1 MITHYKSS
9 KGPVAIDAMPLRYAN
24 NALAKLRRD
33 APERVEE
40 IDAIAAHVAKLEAE
54 GDDALAPIGDNG
66 GPPIVEPAEITLASW
81 EAIKAHMDDLLTEAG
96 NWADGVAITSQEQ
109 ADNVG
114 RVRQLLQD
122 AARLADKARVEE
134 KDPLDKAIAEIQ
146 DRYNAY
152 IAPLKNKAPGS
163 ISKATAAL
171 GNMLTDWLNKLDA
184 EKRAREKV
192 AADAAAKAA
201 AEALAAHVAAQE
213 STDLATIDKAED
225 LISNAEAM
233 LKQAKGVAKEKVQVQ
248 GEYRAIGLRS
258 YWTATLIEADGEKPS
273 GGADALRH
281 YMKVKPDRLLIF
293 LQTLAD
299 EDVRNGLRAIPG
311 FNITEERKVA

>member
-9 KGPVAIDAMPLRYAN
+9 KGPLAIDAMPLRYAN

-54 GDDALAPIGDNG
+54 GDDAPAPIGDNG
-66 GPPIVEPAEITLASW
+66 GPPIVEPAEIAPASW

-122 AARLADKARVEE
+122 AARIADKARVEE

-152 IAPLKNKAPGS
+152 IAPLKNRVPGS
-163 ISKATAAL
+163 ISKAASAL
-171 GNMLTDWLNKLDA
+171 GNMLTEWLNKLEAD
-184 EKRAREKV
+184 KRAREKI

-201 AEALAAHVAAQE
+201 AEALAAHAAAQA
-213 STDLATIDKAED
+213 STDIATIDKAED
-225 LISNAEAM
+225 LIADAEAM
-233 LKQAKGVAKEKVQVQ
+233 LKHAKGVSKEKVQVQ
-248 GEYRAIGLRS
+248 GEYRAISMRS
-258 YWTATLIEADGEKPS
+258 YWTAEMIEN

-281 YMKVKPDRLLIF
+281 YMKVKPDRLKSF

-311 FNITEERKVA
+311 FLVTEERKVA